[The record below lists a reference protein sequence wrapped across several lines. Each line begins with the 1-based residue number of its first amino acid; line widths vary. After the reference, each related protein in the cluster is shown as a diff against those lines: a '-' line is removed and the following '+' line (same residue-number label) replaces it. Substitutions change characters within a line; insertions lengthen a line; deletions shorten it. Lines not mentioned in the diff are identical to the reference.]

1 MLVYSN
7 LKIPIRIFFPFFQ
20 KRNSKSFS
28 AWGGKRG
35 GQGSQFSAWGG
46 KRGGQG
52 SQFSAWGGKRSDWI
66 DLVRT
71 QDF

>member
-7 LKIPIRIFFPFFQ
+7 LKIP
-20 KRNSKSFS
+20 NL

-52 SQFSAWGGKRSDWI
+52 SQFSVWGGKRSDWI